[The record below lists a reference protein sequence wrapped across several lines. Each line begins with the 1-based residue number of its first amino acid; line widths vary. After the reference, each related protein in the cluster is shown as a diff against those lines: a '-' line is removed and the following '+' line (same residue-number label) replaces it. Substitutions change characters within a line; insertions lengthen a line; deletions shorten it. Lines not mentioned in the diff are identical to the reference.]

1 MPKSYAYKFAI
12 GDIVTKRFGKKPATV
27 IAQPSQ
33 NPTSSSSW
41 GWESE
46 YLLKYQHSGLS
57 FRALQKDLKLYEPS
71 DSSTMTNAKTLYS
84 FTKAD
89 GTVGYGS
96 YLATN
101 SSNQFVIEEKGTGA
115 ILTFDKDQLE
125 EVLPYTYAV
134 KFGNNEVHYVGKPGC
149 VKKGDIVLSN
159 SGDSNFAVGRVVA
172 VDTKSKG
179 AEAKFAGVKLITAP
193 IEG

>member
-1 MPKSYAYKFAI
+1 M
-12 GDIVTKRFGKKPATV
+12 
-27 IAQPSQ
+27 SQ
-33 NPTSSSSW
+33 
-41 GWESE
+41 
-46 YLLKYQHSGLS
+46 
-57 FRALQKDLKLYEPS
+57 
-71 DSSTMTNAKTLYS
+71 AKTLYS

-134 KFGNNEVHYVGKPGC
+134 KFGNSEVHYVGKPGC
-149 VKKGDIVLSN
+149 VEKGDIVLSN
-159 SGDSNFAVGRVVA
+159 SGDANFAVGRVVA
-172 VDTKSKG
+172 LDTKNKNG
-179 AEAKFAGVKLITAP
+179 RAKFNGVKLITSP

>member
-12 GDIVTKRFGKKPATV
+12 GDIVTKRFGKKTARV
-27 IAQPSQ
+27 VSQPTH
-33 NPTSSSSW
+33 PGLGRPGGDW

-46 YLLKYQHSGLS
+46 YRLKYQHSGLS
-57 FRALQKDLKLYEPS
+57 FRALQKDLNLH
-71 DSSTMTNAKTLYS
+71 DSTSTMTNAKTLYS

-134 KFGNNEVHYVGKPGC
+134 KFGNSEVHYVGKPGC
-149 VKKGDIVLSN
+149 VEKGDIVLSN

-172 VDTKSKG
+172 VDTKSKS
-179 AEAKFAGVKLITAP
+179 ARAKFTGVKLITAP

>member
-12 GDIVTKRFGKKPATV
+12 GDIVTKRFGKKTARV
-27 IAQPSQ
+27 VSQPTQ
-33 NPTSSSSW
+33 DPNGGW
-41 GWESE
+41 GRQSE

-57 FRALQKDLKLYEPS
+57 FRAQQKDLKLSESS
-71 DSSTMTNAKTLYS
+71 DSTSTMTNAKTLYS
-84 FTKAD
+84 FTKTD

-134 KFGNNEVHYVGKPGC
+134 KFGNSEVHYVGKPGC
-149 VKKGDIVLSN
+149 VEKGDIVLSN

-172 VDTKSKG
+172 VDTKSKS
-179 AEAKFAGVKLITAP
+179 ARAKFTGVKLITAP

>member
-1 MPKSYAYKFAI
+1 MPKSYTYKFSV
-12 GDIVTKRFGKKPATV
+12 GDIVTKRFGKKTARV
-27 IAQPSQ
+27 ISAP
-33 NPTSSSSW
+33 NLDPTSW
-41 GWESE
+41 GWGAE
-46 YLLKYQHSGLS
+46 YLLKYEHSGLT
-57 FRALQKDLKLYEPS
+57 FRALQKDLKLSESS
-71 DSSTMTNAKTLYS
+71 DSASTMTNAKTLYS

-101 SSNQFVIEEKGTGA
+101 SSNQFIIEEKGTGA

-134 KFGNNEVHYVGKPGC
+134 KFGSSEVHYVGKPGC
-149 VKKGDIVLSN
+149 VEKGDIVLGN
-159 SGDSNFAVGRVVA
+159 AGDANFAIGRVVA
-172 VDTKSKG
+172 VDTKNKS
-179 AEAKFAGVKLITAP
+179 ARAKFNGVKLNTTP

>member
-1 MPKSYAYKFAI
+1 MAKTNSFTYQFAI

-27 IAQPSQ
+27 ISTPTQ
-33 NPTSSSSW
+33 NPESW
-41 GWESE
+41 GWQSE

-57 FRALQKDLKLYEPS
+57 FRALQKDLKLHESS
-71 DSSTMTNAKTLYS
+71 DTTSTMSQAKTLYS

-134 KFGNNEVHYVGKPGC
+134 KFGNSEVHYVGKPGC
-149 VKKGDIVLSN
+149 VEKGDIVLSN
-159 SGDSNFAVGRVVA
+159 SGDANFAVGRVVA
-172 VDTKSKG
+172 LDTKNKNG
-179 AEAKFAGVKLITAP
+179 RAKFNGVKLITSP